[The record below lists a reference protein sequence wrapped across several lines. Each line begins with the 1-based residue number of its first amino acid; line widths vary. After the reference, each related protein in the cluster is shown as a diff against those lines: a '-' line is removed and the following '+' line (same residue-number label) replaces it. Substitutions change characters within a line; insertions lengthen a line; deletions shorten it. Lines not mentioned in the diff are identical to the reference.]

1 MFSDYDENINCFV
14 DNITAIKNL
23 INNSDIKISKNRSS
37 DFQTEFE
44 VTNGCYMY
52 KCKNDIELVQ
62 CLKQLSKEQQDE
74 KRRKKTKNK
83 SGVYSDEFIS
93 NKVNESDC
101 YIAQSTLNLHEIM
114 HNDESSRNLNLIN
127 FCNIEETKSNN
138 NTIKDEIDVGV
149 GVVVV
154 VEKLTKQTTTTTKNS
169 LKISLDSFC
178 SKKDEKNKK
187 ISMFNII
194 ARNNL
199 NNKVNKIN
207 SNSTGDSI

>member
-1 MFSDYDENINCFV
+1 MRVCTFLL
-14 DNITAIKNL
+14 NL
-23 INNSDIKISKNRSS
+23 KKK
-37 DFQTEFE
+37 FE

-101 YIAQSTLNLHEIM
+101 YIAQSTLNLHQIM

-138 NTIKDEIDVGV
+138 TIKDEIDV

-154 VEKLTKQTTTTTKNS
+154 VEKLTNNNN
-169 LKISLDSFC
+169 
-178 SKKDEKNKK
+178 NKK
-187 ISMFNII
+187 
-194 ARNNL
+194 
-199 NNKVNKIN
+199 
-207 SNSTGDSI
+207 